1 MSANRRSTREE
12 AERVLDQLADSIET
26 GDPAEIA
33 GDMKESGIDLQHVA
47 ALMKNA
53 AVDSVKAF
61 RQQRLH
67 RARSRY
73 QVSSSTI
80 ARRARQFGGSPE
92 ERRLRFFSVLES
104 KPDLRSALTIQHRD
118 LNELTDSDIESALDD
133 LDVLGALEELDDT
146 SS

>member
-1 MSANRRSTREE
+1 MSANKRSTREE
-12 AERVLDQLADSIET
+12 AERVLDQLSDSIET

-33 GDMKESGIDLQHVA
+33 EDMKASGHDLNDVA
-47 ALMKNA
+47 AKMKNA
-53 AVDSVKAF
+53 ALDGVKAF

-73 QVSSSTI
+73 QDSSTKI
-80 ARRARQFGGSPE
+80 ARRASQLGDSPE
-92 ERRLRFFSVLES
+92 QRRLRFFSVLES